1 MAIFGTNLTNTHYY
15 VGGVN
20 YYSNVGAA
28 HYDLG
33 HPREFGVTTRLAF

>member
-1 MAIFGTNLTNTHYY
+1 MTNITNERYY

-28 HYDLG
+28 RYDLG
-33 HPREFGVTTRLAF
+33 TPREFGVTGRVNF